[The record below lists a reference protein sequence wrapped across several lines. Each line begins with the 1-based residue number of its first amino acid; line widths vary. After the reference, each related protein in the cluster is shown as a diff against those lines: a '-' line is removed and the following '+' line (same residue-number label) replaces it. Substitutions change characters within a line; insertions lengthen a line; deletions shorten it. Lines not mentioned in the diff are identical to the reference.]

1 MEQPPIQLL
10 KGETIME
17 KFLDKKDVQVKVF
30 ANKIDHYL
38 KLNIEGGLIYQSIT
52 EVKKEITEVF
62 EDAEGYLLDLTA
74 LKQIDSTGFGVIV
87 NTAKRIKTGRVMI
100 IIIKDDYI
108 RDLFRI
114 TKLDRLFSIVESVE
128 EGLKMLD
135 KTDI

>member
-1 MEQPPIQLL
+1 
-10 KGETIME
+10 ME